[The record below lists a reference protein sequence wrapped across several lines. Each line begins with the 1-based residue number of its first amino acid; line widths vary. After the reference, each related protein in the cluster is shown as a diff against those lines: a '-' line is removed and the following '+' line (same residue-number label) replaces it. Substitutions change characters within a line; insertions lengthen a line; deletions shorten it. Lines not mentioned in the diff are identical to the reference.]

1 MDKIGIQKINE
12 KYEQSEVFGFG
23 NNIGEVLL
31 KSTKHAKVS
40 KITIIRVIFWA
51 DSKYF
56 ALT

>member
-31 KSTKHAKVS
+31 K
-40 KITIIRVIFWA
+40 
-51 DSKYF
+51 
-56 ALT
+56 